1 MSEQG
6 TALRRLREDQGLT
19 QVELAVRLNVSRFTV
34 GDWEKGK
41 VAWPEKREQY
51 ILEACG
57 IGRDRFF
64 QDIAE
69 GVSYEVARQGGGDP
83 PRPKVARIAE
93 TGHALDAKLRRVMDI
108 RARDYSAPHEVLR
121 IQADVWARISVL
133 LERAYRDI
141 GINEEGAE
149 GGGAEIDTRTIAE

>member
-69 GVSYEVARQGGGDP
+69 GVSYEVARQGAAIRLG
-83 PRPKVARIAE
+83 PRWRASP
-93 TGHALDAKLRRVMDI
+93 RRATHSTPSCD
-108 RARDYSAPHEVLR
+108 
-121 IQADVWARISVL
+121 
-133 LERAYRDI
+133 
-141 GINEEGAE
+141 G
-149 GGGAEIDTRTIAE
+149 